1 MKNLLLS
8 LRAALILPTAVYSTT
23 EIDPTPKSL
32 VPNNPFKKLGNK
44 TKFNCKEVGEDSCFS
59 RIIAISA
66 CTFAQSIN
74 SDKNVKESL
83 DIADDLFYLLAT
95 GNGLDPN
102 DIFDKKDLIKQD
114 IRVETIERV
123 KLCNKWA
130 KEAIPKIV
138 LERTGKP
145 VTPEF
150 IEGATRTF
158 GMWWLSSLEQVKVE
172 DINETLTNCTAFI

>member
-1 MKNLLLS
+1 MKKFALLFLF
-8 LRAALILPTAVYSTT
+8 LFAPVAYSATENETT
-23 EIDPTPKSL
+23 KPKSQIL
-32 VPNNPFKKLGNK
+32 NNPFERLGNEA
-44 TKFNCKEVGEDSCFS
+44 KFNCKEFGVDSCFS
-59 RIIAISA
+59 RFIAMSA
-66 CTFAQSIN
+66 CSFAQSIN

-83 DIADDLFYLLAT
+83 DIADDLFYLLAS
-95 GNGLDPN
+95 GHGLDIN
-102 DIFDKKDLIKQD
+102 DIFDEKDLVKKP

-145 VTPEF
+145 ATPEF

-158 GMWWLSSLEQVKVE
+158 GKWWLGSLEGVKQRRYK
-172 DINETLTNCTAFI
+172 

>member
-1 MKNLLLS
+1 MKRLLIS
-8 LRAALILPTAVYSTT
+8 LLAAFVLPTAVYATT
-23 EIDPTPKSL
+23 EIDPESKSL
-32 VPNNPFKKLGNK
+32 VPNNPYNKLGEA
-44 TKFNCKEVGEDSCFS
+44 KFNCKEVGEDSCFS
-59 RIIAISA
+59 RIIAMSA

-95 GNGLDPN
+95 GNGLNPN
-102 DIFDKKDLIKQD
+102 DLFDEKDLVKQP

-123 KLCNKWA
+123 KLCNEWA

-145 VTPEF
+145 ATPEF
-150 IEGATRTF
+150 IEGATRTY
-158 GMWWLSSLEQVKVE
+158 GMWWLSSLEQVKSRGY
-172 DINETLTNCTAFI
+172 